1 MEEEKTRLDKWLWA
15 ARFYKTRTLATDA
28 VNGGHVHLN
37 GSRSKPGRALNI
49 GETVSI
55 RKGPFEHRVIVR
67 ALSNRRGPAKVAVTL
82 YEETPESIA
91 KRERVAQGMKSM
103 LRPIT
108 GGRPTKRQRRDYVR
122 IRGKD

>member
-1 MEEEKTRLDKWLWA
+1 MEEKYRLDKWLWA
-15 ARFYKTRTLATDA
+15 ARFFKTRTLATDA

-37 GSRSKPGRALNI
+37 GSRSKPGRNLRI
-49 GETVSI
+49 GESITI
-55 RKGPFEHRVIVR
+55 RKGPYEYQVIVR
-67 ALSNRRGPAKVAVTL
+67 DLSNRRGPAKVAVTL
-82 YEETPESIA
+82 YEESPESVA

-108 GGRPTKRQRRDYVR
+108 GGRPTKRQRRDYAR